1 MTTATKTKKV
11 MVIETNEQDAQQG
24 ARALSQVEGAEI
36 ALLTPSTSLALDK
49 IGQEPPFLVVIDE
62 KVQGWQDF
70 CRQVSQVSPQ
80 TKMVVTT
87 DQQNSELGQ
96 IAKGVGA
103 VAILIKPLHQM
114 QDELPNLF
122 QESAQPEQEKE
133 PFWNQGFSQQDF
145 SMSSVFQAQ
154 TQQTQQDNPFEGAQ
168 PNGGAAPFA
177 GQPMQ
182 EQRQAQPQQHN
193 PMMNGPM
200 GNGQQPM
207 DNMDHM
213 PQQPMGRPMEMQ
225 QQPMGMQ
232 QGGGG
237 MQMFGQA
244 PPRPKM
250 IVTVYSPKGGVGKTT
265 MSLNLAVAL
274 RQLSMKYLGAQN
286 AFNVGL
292 VDFDVDFGDV
302 AASLQLVPRGSV
314 VDWPKDENF
323 NPDYVK
329 NLFTFHQ
336 SSGVMILAGPER
348 PEMEF
353 LLNEEQ
359 AKHVISGTHQMFDIV
374 VVDMG
379 YSIRKSSLMA
389 MSMATHPFFITT
401 PDTPA
406 VRDMTRAKKSL
417 NEHNI
422 NLSQS
427 QLIVNKM
434 PKKGRPPLSPQ
445 EVKRYIGMEIA
456 GEVQDDPAVLDA
468 LSEGTPLTL
477 KGKSPAATEIERIAQ
492 NIIQDY
498 LPQDVGK
505 KTSFFQRLFGGK

>member
-1 MTTATKTKKV
+1 MAAATKTKKV

-36 ALLTPSTSLALDK
+36 ALLTPSISLALDK
-49 IGQEPPFLVVIDE
+49 IGQEPPFLVAIDE
-62 KVQGWQDF
+62 KVQGWQSF
-70 CRQVSQVSPQ
+70 CQQLAQQSPQ
-80 TKMVVTT
+80 TKIVVTT
-87 DQQNSELGQ
+87 NQQNSGLEQ
-96 IAKGVGA
+96 EAKSVGA
-103 VAILIKPLHQM
+103 VAILIKPLHQV

-122 QESAQPEQEKE
+122 QEPAQPEQNNDVSWQPQE
-133 PFWNQGFSQQDF
+133 FSV
-145 SMSSVFQAQ
+145 SSVFQAQ
-154 TQQTQQDNPFEGAQ
+154 QKSEDSPF
-168 PNGGAAPFA
+168 GG
-177 GQPMQ
+177 Q
-182 EQRQAQPQQHN
+182 QPQQPQNKFNTGGGAGLFGGQSMQGQQGQMQGQPQSMN
-193 PMMNGPM
+193 PMMNG
-200 GNGQQPM
+200 QPM
-207 DNMDHM
+207 DR
-213 PQQPMGRPMEMQ
+213 PMGMP

-232 QGGGG
+232 QSGGG

-265 MSLNLAVAL
+265 MSLNIAVAL
-274 RQLSMKYLGAQN
+274 RQLSMKYLGSQN

-336 SSGVMILAGPER
+336 PSGVMILAGPER

-389 MSMATHPFFITT
+389 MSMSTHPLFVTT

-422 NLSQS
+422 NLTQS
-427 QLIVNKM
+427 QLIINRM
-434 PKKGRPPLSPQ
+434 PKKGRPPLNPQ
-445 EVKRYIGMEIA
+445 EVKRYIGMDIA

-477 KGKSPAATEIERIAQ
+477 KGKSPAAMEIEKIAR
-492 NIIQDY
+492 NLIQDY
-498 LPQDVGK
+498 LPKDTEK
-505 KTSFFQRLFGGK
+505 KPSLLERLFGGKLG